1 MKKLISSSE
10 VVESVD
16 AAGGEWEVWA
26 AADPD
31 YDESDSHVLVEHESF
46 LGKASTSGDSKVR
59 QPPWLAGKSRVTKH
73 APREEASQMA
83 HEVFATWARKPRHL
97 IPPEPLKSS
106 A

>member
-16 AAGGEWEVWA
+16 GDGGEWEVCA
-26 AADPD
+26 AADAD
-31 YDESDSHVLVEHESF
+31 YDESDSHVVVEHESF
-46 LGKASTSGDSKVR
+46 LRKASTSGDSEVR

-73 APREEASQMA
+73 APREEASQVA
-83 HEVFATWARKPRHL
+83 HDVFATWARKARHP